1 MNKDRI
7 QEYINR
13 LKNQAL
19 NKQTAM
25 IRDTLR
31 AMESELHNP
40 SAPQKIYFDD
50 TDPADPWGSRS
61 GR

>member
-1 MNKDRI
+1 MTKDRI
-7 QEYINR
+7 QEYIN
-13 LKNQAL
+13 LIKNQAL

-31 AMESELHNP
+31 SMESELHNP
-40 SAPQKIYFDD
+40 NALQKTYYDD
-50 TDPADPWGSRS
+50 TDPQDPWGSRS